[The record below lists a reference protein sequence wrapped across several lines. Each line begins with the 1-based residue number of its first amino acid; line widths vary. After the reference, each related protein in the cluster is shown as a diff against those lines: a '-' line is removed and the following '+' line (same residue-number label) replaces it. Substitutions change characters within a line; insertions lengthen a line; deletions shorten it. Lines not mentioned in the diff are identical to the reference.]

1 MCITPVDTERHT
13 RQTSSSS
20 SSKAAAPIES
30 NGEGSGKVE
39 VGQQQQ
45 KGRRAEAAGWKEGRK
60 MKTNDANENKGVLA
74 SGWKIMC
81 NRPAAAENM
90 VRKG

>member
-13 RQTSSSS
+13 RQTSSRF

-45 KGRRAEAAGWKEGRK
+45 QKGRRAASAAEWKEGRK
-60 MKTNDANENKGVLA
+60 KTEGGQKMGKEEG
-74 SGWKIMC
+74 SSRGGGRISSS
-81 NRPAAAENM
+81 
-90 VRKG
+90 RK